1 MCGCRLHVACTHTGI
16 ERCLQVEKVCVMIYM
31 IKVCNVKSTW

>member
-1 MCGCRLHVACTHTGI
+1 MGVDYMLLVLTHVKKDV
-16 ERCLQVEKVCVMIYM
+16 LQVEKVCVMIYM